1 MAVKTVQTVINGQ
14 TYNLTRNSSTGKYEA
29 TITAPNKSSYNQP
42 NHYYD
47 VTVKATD
54 DAGNVVTKDSTDSIL
69 GDSLKLY
76 VKEKVAPTQSITY
89 PTAGALIT
97 NNKPAITWEVKDSD
111 SGINPNSISITIN
124 SETKITTG
132 ITKTPITGGYKCSYT
147 PSSLL
152 NEGNNVIKVDCA
164 DNDGNAATQI
174 SVTFKVD
181 TVPPTLNI
189 TSPAQ
194 GLITNKSTVTV
205 KGTTNDATSSPV
217 LVVVKVNDG
226 EDISVTVG
234 SDGSF
239 TKDVTLVEGNNT
251 ITIIATDSAK
261 KQTTVTRTVKLD
273 TKPPVFGTVTLT
285 PNPVDSGKT
294 FVISVEV
301 TDA

>member
-1 MAVKTVQTVINGQ
+1 MAVKTVQAVINGQ
-14 TYNLTRNSSTGKYEA
+14 TYNLTRNSGTGKYEA
-29 TITAPNKSSYNQP
+29 TITAPNKSSYGQA

-47 VTVKATD
+47 VTIKATD
-54 DAGNVVTKDSTDSIL
+54 DAGNVTTKNSSDATL
-69 GDSLKLY
+69 GNSLKLY
-76 VKEKVAPTQSITY
+76 VKEKVAPTQTITY
-89 PTAGALIT
+89 PTSSALIT
-97 NNKPAITWEVKDSD
+97 NNKPAITWEVKDND
-111 SGINPNSISITIN
+111 SGINPNSIGITIN
-124 SETKITTG
+124 SGTKITSG
-132 ITKTPITGGYKCSYT
+132 ITKTPITGGYRCSYT
-147 PSSLL
+147 SASPL

-164 DNDGNAATQI
+164 DNDGNAATQV

-194 GLITNKSTVTV
+194 GLITNESTVTV

-217 LVVVKVNDG
+217 LVVIKVNDG

-234 SDGSF
+234 SNGSF
-239 TKDVTLVEGNNT
+239 TKNVTLVEGNNT
-251 ITIIATDSAK
+251 IKVIATDSAK
-261 KQTTVTRTVKLD
+261 KQTTVTRTVELD
-273 TKPPVFGTVTLT
+273 TKPPVFGAVTLT